1 MNASEPA
8 MLPTNASGSTHVKE
22 NTMDVDMD
30 VNGNEI
36 SKGSKRVA

>member
-22 NTMDVDMD
+22 TTMDVDMD

>member
-1 MNASEPA
+1 

-22 NTMDVDMD
+22 NTMEVDMD